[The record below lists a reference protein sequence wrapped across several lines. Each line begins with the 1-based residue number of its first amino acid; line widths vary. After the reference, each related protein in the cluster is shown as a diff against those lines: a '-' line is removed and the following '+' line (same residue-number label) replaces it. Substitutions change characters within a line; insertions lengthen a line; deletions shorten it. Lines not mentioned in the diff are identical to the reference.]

1 MNCGYVT
8 IQKRIKEMDLSRDRF
23 KNTSSNIEE
32 MKEKIKHLYL
42 DKKLSSNE
50 IGKILNKSGRT
61 IVYHLEQMGA

>member
-50 IGKILNKSGRT
+50 IGKILNKS
-61 IVYHLEQMGA
+61 